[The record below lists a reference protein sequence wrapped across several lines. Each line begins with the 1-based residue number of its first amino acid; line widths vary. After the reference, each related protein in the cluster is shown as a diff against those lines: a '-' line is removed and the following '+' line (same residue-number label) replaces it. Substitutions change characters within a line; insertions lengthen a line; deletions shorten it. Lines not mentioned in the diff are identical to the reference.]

1 MAKRKKATDSETSP
15 DFETALEEV
24 EQIVRRLEAGDLSLD
39 ESLRH
44 YETAVGRM
52 RHCYQLLEDA
62 ERKISVLSGFD
73 AEGNP
78 VLDPSDPADS
88 SAPDNNPAS
97 PTEG

>member
-1 MAKRKKATDSETSP
+1 LAKKKTDTGSSSPP

-24 EQIVRRLEAGDLSLD
+24 ESIVRRLESGELALD
-39 ESLRH
+39 ESLQQ

-52 RHCYQLLEDA
+52 RQCYQLLEDA

-78 VLDPSDPADS
+78 VLNPSDE
-88 SAPDNNPAS
+88 
-97 PTEG
+97 TT